1 MSNQLNA
8 LKAIEKDLISLK
20 HKAENKLA
28 KELDKQSNKYI
39 TFKGESCYT
48 HEDIDDMYICD
59 MCTLAESEKAHER
72 LDKRLSS
79 TGNVAD
85 TEQYI
90 KIVRNLLY
98 NIQCE
103 IADVENQ
110 NGDNENEL

>member
-1 MSNQLNA
+1 MSKLKA
-8 LKAIEKDLISLK
+8 LKKIEKDLISLK
-20 HKAENKLA
+20 HKAEQKLT
-28 KELDKQSNKYI
+28 KELEKQSKKHI
-39 TFKGESCYT
+39 TFKGETCNT
-48 HEDIDDMYICD
+48 HEDIDEMYMCD